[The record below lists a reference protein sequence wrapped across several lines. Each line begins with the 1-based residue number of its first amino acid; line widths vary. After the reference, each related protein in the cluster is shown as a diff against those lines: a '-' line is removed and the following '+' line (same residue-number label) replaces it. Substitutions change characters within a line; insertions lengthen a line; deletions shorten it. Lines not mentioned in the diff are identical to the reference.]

1 MPFKLSSFYRICKLI
16 RLRSDILKNE
26 APMYKFKHKNRGDEL
41 TSSVFIVMHI
51 KIGTIFKTPILRVPF
66 TQVHPH
72 ISVWGVDRFLNNT
85 HVDIRLKY
93 RNLIQSRH
101 KRYFPLHVFI
111 YAHVYFLFSD
121 LANGKLFRTVICHSQ
136 NLRFDA
142 VFA

>member
-1 MPFKLSSFYRICKLI
+1 MLNFHYQKKKRKVCFYMPFKLSSFYRICKLI

-72 ISVWGVDRFLNNT
+72 ISVWGW
-85 HVDIRLKY
+85 I
-93 RNLIQSRH
+93 
-101 KRYFPLHVFI
+101 VF
-111 YAHVYFLFSD
+111 
-121 LANGKLFRTVICHSQ
+121 
-136 NLRFDA
+136 
-142 VFA
+142 